1 MKTLQTRK
9 ERDEQ
14 IALFHWAKLYKT
26 HWGEPLD
33 NYMFAIPNGGTRNIR
48 EAVSLKAQG
57 VKAGV
62 PDIFIAIPVGLY
74 NGMFIELKRIKNWS
88 LSVKQSKW
96 IERLK
101 EVGYKCVVANG
112 FDRATEMIKEYLENK

>member
-1 MKTLQTRK
+1 MKSLQTPK
-9 ERDEQ
+9 EKDEQ
-14 IALFHWAKLYKT
+14 IAIFQWAKLYKT
-26 HWGEPLD
+26 HWGAPLD
-33 NYMFAIPNGGTRNIR
+33 NYMFAIPNGGTRHIR

-62 PDIFIAIPVGLY
+62 PDIFIAIPS
-74 NGMFIELKRIKNWS
+74 NGYHGIFIELKRIKNWS
-88 LSVKQSKW
+88 LSIKQSEW

-112 FDRATEMIKEYLENK
+112 FDKAREMIIDYLRSK